1 MSILSEILKA
11 NSKFQPPA
19 EILDEDHAKS
29 KLPAKHLAVVTCMD
43 TRLVGYLEPAMG
55 ISRGDAKFIKTAGN
69 CITGVFDGTIRSLLV
84 CIFELGVKEIA
95 VIGHHECGM
104 AKTTA
109 ESLTTAMISRGISPD
124 AIQMVHKD
132 LAAWADGFQQPEQN
146 VIDTVAAIRSNPLI
160 PKDVPIHGLMF
171 HPREGSL
178 EIVVDGYE
186 DAKSTLTGKL
196 DEAKSA
202 LESKKDEVKGAIES
216 KKEEVSEK
224 IDDAK
229 SALESKKDEVKDAI
243 ESKKEEVSD
252 KIDDAKEAVSEKVS
266 GAKEAVGNMLEN
278 LGAKL
283 KS

>member
-1 MSILSEILKA
+1 MTILSDVL
-11 NSKFQPPA
+11 NSNKKFEPPK

-29 KLPAKHLAVVTCMD
+29 KLPSKHLAVVTCMD

-55 ISRGDAKFIKTAGN
+55 IKRGEAKFIKTAGN

-84 CIFELGVKEIA
+84 CIYELGVKEIM

-109 ESLTTAMISRGISPD
+109 DSLTTAMISRGISKD
-124 AIQMVHKD
+124 AIQMISHE
-132 LAAWADGFQQPEQN
+132 LTTWADGFKHPEQN
-146 VIDTVAAIRSNPLI
+146 VIDAVSAIRANPLI

-186 DAKSTLTGKL
+186 NAKATLTGKL

-202 LESKKDEVKGAIES
+202 IESKKSEVKDALES
-216 KKEEVSEK
+216 KKEEVTEK
-224 IDDAK
+224 LDDAK
-229 SALESKKDEVKDAI
+229 SAIESKKSEVKDAL
-243 ESKKEEVSD
+243 ESKKEEVKDAVDEKVAS
-252 KIDDAKEAVSEKVS
+252 AKET
-266 GAKEAVGNMLEN
+266 VGNLLGN
-278 LGAKL
+278 LSEKL